1 MKKSKGMQ
9 LGAMLVAMLLVSLAF
24 VPATTAIGTGQNS
37 DIVSEAEAREVAEI
51 FVQKI
56 SAQEIT
62 DWKNATVSTLTEYY
76 NLDEMLTAYSFA
88 VSKDGTY
95 LGYLVVSADKNNYPV
110 LEFSKGKS
118 PDKKAESITENALQ
132 TIKAP

>member
-24 VPATTAIGTGQNS
+24 VPAITALGTGQNS